1 MTTRWTTAQAPLKG
15 FTLLE
20 LLLALG
26 IVAVMLV
33 IVAGGL
39 RVGLTAW
46 QRGEERTA
54 TLDRARGL
62 VVLLERALAGAFPY
76 RVAPESEQELRVLLD
91 GRPDRLTFVTLSPPL
106 PSGPTTAFSA
116 VRLAADGG
124 AFSLRQQVLPNRIVL
139 DRLDPILVDP
149 QTSAV
154 RFRYLGQEPEAWQ
167 DVWDMTKEET
177 LPRAV
182 EITLVTG
189 TGARS
194 GQQTLT
200 VPIQVNQP

>member
-1 MTTRWTTAQAPLKG
+1 MTTRAPARG

-26 IVAVMLV
+26 IVAILLV
-33 IVAGGL
+33 IVSGGL

-54 TLDRARGL
+54 TLDRARSL
-62 VVLLERALAGAFPY
+62 VVLLEHGLAGAYPY
-76 RVAPESEQELRVLLD
+76 RVTPEAQQEPRILFD
-91 GRPDRLTFVTLSPPL
+91 GRPDRLTFATLSPPL

-116 VRLAADGG
+116 VSLTADGG
-124 AFSLRQQVLPNRIVL
+124 GLALRQQALPNQLVL
-139 DRLDPILVDP
+139 DRLDPLLVDT
-149 QTSAV
+149 QTTAV
-154 RFRYLGQEPEAWQ
+154 RFRYLGREPEAWQ
-167 DVWDMTKEET
+167 DVWDITKEDT

-182 EITLVTG
+182 EITLVSG

-194 GQQTLT
+194 ARQTLT

>member
-1 MTTRWTTAQAPLKG
+1 MTTGARARG

-26 IVAVMLV
+26 IVAFLLV
-33 IVAGGL
+33 IVSGGL
-39 RVGLTAW
+39 RIGLTAW

-54 TLDRARGL
+54 TLDRSRSL
-62 VVLLERALAGAFPY
+62 VVLLEHALAGAFPY
-76 RVAPESEQELRVLLD
+76 RVTTETEREPRILFD
-91 GRPDRLTFVTLSPPL
+91 GRPDRLTFATLSPPL
-106 PSGPTTAFSA
+106 PGGPTTAFSA
-116 VRLAADGG
+116 VSLAADGG
-124 AFSLRQQVLPNRIVL
+124 GFALRQQVLPNRIVL
-139 DRLDPILVDP
+139 DRLDPVLVDA
-149 QTSAV
+149 QTTAV

-167 DVWDMTKEET
+167 EAWDITKEEA

-189 TGARS
+189 LGARS
-194 GQQTLT
+194 AQQTLT